1 MSGMDTN
8 GEFSTKLMEETFL
21 QFVDDSTMGILILQR
36 GFIKYF
42 NKKFTQIFGY
52 TEEDIKK
59 WKKREFYK
67 IVHPEDLPNL
77 LKNLKIEDDKKTAT
91 IEFRGVRKDKKI
103 IPIKN
108 YNCYIYYNNKTSYL
122 SSYILQ
128 KEPLNNNF
136 IPKIIKTKEG
146 RKIILDYSLNTVKT
160 LEDNNL
166 KFKTVSHTSYRE
178 EN

>member
-1 MSGMDTN
+1 MSDMGTK

-67 IVHPEDLPNL
+67 IVHP
-77 LKNLKIEDDKKTAT
+77 
-91 IEFRGVRKDKKI
+91 
-103 IPIKN
+103 
-108 YNCYIYYNNKTSYL
+108 
-122 SSYILQ
+122 
-128 KEPLNNNF
+128 
-136 IPKIIKTKEG
+136 
-146 RKIILDYSLNTVKT
+146 
-160 LEDNNL
+160 
-166 KFKTVSHTSYRE
+166 
-178 EN
+178 